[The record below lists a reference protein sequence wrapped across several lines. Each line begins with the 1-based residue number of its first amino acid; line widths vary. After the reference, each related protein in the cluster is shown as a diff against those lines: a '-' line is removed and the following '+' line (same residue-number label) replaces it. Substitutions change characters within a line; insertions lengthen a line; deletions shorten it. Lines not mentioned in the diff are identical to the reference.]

1 MLADLLF
8 LLFGGTLLIA
18 ALGVITARN
27 PMYCVLFMVLA
38 FVNATG
44 LFVLMGA
51 EFLGLLLLMVY
62 VGAIAV
68 MFLFVIMTIDIDFAV
83 LKEGFATY
91 LPIGTLLAVLLLVEL
106 IAAIKGGLFTG
117 TKIIEQAP
125 TDAIPKSDIIQ
136 IGEVLFT
143 DYALPFQLI
152 GLILLIAM
160 VGSIV
165 LTHRR
170 RPEVKRQ
177 DIAAQIARKQED
189 SMTMTSPK
197 AGAGVSKSLFN
208 PKSVEK

>member
-8 LLFGGTLLIA
+8 LLFGGTLLLA
-18 ALGVITARN
+18 GLGVITARN

-38 FVNATG
+38 FVNATA
-44 LFVLMGA
+44 LFVLLGA

-91 LPIGTLLAVLLLVEL
+91 LPIGALLAALLLIEL
-106 IAAIKGGLFTG
+106 IAAIKGGLFSGVAATPPEISD
-117 TKIIEQAP
+117 KP
-125 TDAIPKSDIIQ
+125 DIIR

-152 GLILLIAM
+152 GLILLVAM

-177 DIAAQIARKQED
+177 DVAAQIARKKED

-197 AGAGVSKSLFN
+197 AGAGVRKTLFN
-208 PKSVEK
+208 PKNVEK

>member
-8 LLFGGTLLIA
+8 LLFGGTLLLA
-18 ALGVITARN
+18 GLGVITARN

-38 FVNATG
+38 FVNATA
-44 LFVLMGA
+44 LFVLLGA

-91 LPIGTLLAVLLLVEL
+91 LPIGALLAALLLIEL
-106 IAAIKGGLFTG
+106 IAAIKGGLFSGVAT
-117 TKIIEQAP
+117 TPSEISDKP
-125 TDAIPKSDIIQ
+125 DIIR

-152 GLILLIAM
+152 GLILLVAM

-177 DIAAQIARKQED
+177 DVAAQIARKKED

-197 AGAGVSKSLFN
+197 AGAGVRKSLFN
-208 PKSVEK
+208 PKNVEK